1 MMSGTPTD
9 FVVLSGF
16 LGSGKTTLL
25 ERYLATRSE
34 GDTAVIVN
42 DVGEVNIDGAVLALR
57 EGVPMAT
64 LSNGCVC
71 CSLTNDLQATVQALL
86 QERQYSGMAPL
97 RRVILECSGISEP
110 GAILRTLSGLAWLNM
125 CVSVVTTYD
134 ASQTA
139 RTDAMFELAA
149 AQLAAAHV
157 VVLTKL
163 DLVEGIVTDEVLE
176 KVSQFAPFAQLVV
189 EPKPIRR
196 AQLAFECP
204 AGKPDWARLATE
216 EEPMR
221 RTSASSISTGAA
233 NHPRL
238 GVFKVTFTEP
248 LGWNTLEAWLEN
260 LVGYFDGRL
269 LRMKGIVDLRDCS
282 EPVLIQGV
290 GPHVDMPRRIGSRT
304 HTSSMVL
311 IVRDAT
317 RDEVASV
324 EPRLP
329 IKEISRQ
336 AARNPIRV
344 RLPGGCSLPS

>member
-34 GDTAVIVN
+34 GDTAVIIN
-42 DVGEVNIDGAVLALR
+42 DVGDVNIDGAVLALR

-125 CVSVVTTYD
+125 RVSVVTTYD
-134 ASQTA
+134 TSQNA
-139 RTDAMFELAA
+139 RSEAMFELAA

-163 DLVEGIVTDEVLE
+163 DLVEETATEEVLRN
-176 KVSQFAPFAQLVV
+176 VSQFAPLARILV
-189 EPKPIRR
+189 ELDPTRR
-196 AQLAFECP
+196 AKSAIECSVGESDLALY
-204 AGKPDWARLATE
+204 AIE
-216 EEPMR
+216 EEPMS
-221 RTSASSISTGAA
+221 SAILNSSSTGAL

-248 LGWNTLEAWLEN
+248 VGWNALEAWLEN
-260 LVGYFDGRL
+260 LVGYFDERL

-290 GPHVDMPRRIGSRT
+290 GSHVDMPRRIGSRT

-317 RDEVASV
+317 KAEVANV
-324 EPRLP
+324 GPCLP

-336 AARNPIRV
+336 AARNPVRV
-344 RLPGGCSLPS
+344 RLPGGSPLRA

>member
-1 MMSGTPTD
+1 MISGAPTD

-25 ERYLATRSE
+25 EHYLATRSE

-86 QERQYSGMAPL
+86 QERLRSGMAAL
-97 RRVILECSGISEP
+97 RRVILECSGISQP
-110 GAILRTLSGLAWLNM
+110 GSILRTLSGLAWMNM
-125 CVSVVTTYD
+125 RVRVVTVYD
-134 ASQTA
+134 ASETA
-139 RTDAMFELAA
+139 RPEAMFELAA

-163 DLVEGIVTDEVLE
+163 DLIDDTGIEEVLR
-176 KVSQFAPFAQLVV
+176 KVSLVAPLAQILV
-189 EPKPIRR
+189 EADPTRR
-196 AQLAFECP
+196 AKSAVECSV
-204 AGKPDWARLATE
+204 GETDLVQFATE
-216 EEPMR
+216 EESMS
-221 RTSASSISTGAA
+221 SAILNSSSTGAL

-248 LGWNTLEAWLEN
+248 VGWNALEAWLEN
-260 LVGYFDGRL
+260 LVGYFDERL

-290 GPHVDMPRRIGSRT
+290 GSHVDMPRRIESRT

-317 RDEVASV
+317 KAEVASV

-329 IKEISRQ
+329 IKDISRQ
-336 AARNPIRV
+336 ATRNPVRV
-344 RLPGGCSLPS
+344 RLPGGPSLRA